1 MLGKIC
7 IIRSTSIDL
16 LTFDGWINFFQ
27 VIYIC
32 STQLN
37 TSMTSLSFL
46 LLLHKVLDA
55 VYSGSCPDH
64 SQRPLIRWSVRDCE
78 LIGKLPGWSDGIW
91 EVRRPANLL
100 IAKSAEFLRLL
111 PSRSTKFLPNFFG
124 HTHNFPT
131 MSSSLAVPFR
141 RRSLHQMTTSG
152 QFGGTGGSAGGCC
165 FWVSS
170 SSSSS
175 SGAVSTFPSA
185 AKCRSATSSSTK
197 STILS
202 MMARVSAR
210 SGSSSTVGDRS
221 RHLYRRNTAILSKS
235 SGSASSGSGSSGITN
250 CATVMGGPS
259 SALASALSSVT
270 RTARIRP
277 RSYSTT
283 PIVRQQHPKQ
293 PGGQKRSQSTIIG
306 VPGGP
311 QSASGSGAGV
321 AGAGRGAG
329 SGTAGA
335 ESMLGGAPSGQTAQ
349 ATWKDIYHLLRERCR
364 VFLLKPRRLV
374 SLNL

>member
-1 MLGKIC
+1 MEAC
-7 IIRSTSIDL
+7 
-16 LTFDGWINFFQ
+16 Q
-27 VIYIC
+27 
-32 STQLN
+32 
-37 TSMTSLSFL
+37 
-46 LLLHKVLDA
+46 
-55 VYSGSCPDH
+55 P
-64 SQRPLIRWSVRDCE
+64 SQRPHSAIRIPCNQQKTQLRCWLDLGSSSAYQSADREVGRIPSPSSIAFDKVLAELFWS
-78 LIGKLPGWSDGIW
+78 
-91 EVRRPANLL
+91 
-100 IAKSAEFLRLL
+100 
-111 PSRSTKFLPNFFG
+111 
-124 HTHNFPT
+124 HNFST

-175 SGAVSTFPSA
+175 SGAVSAFPSSA
-185 AKCRSATSSSTK
+185 AKCRSATSSSTN

-311 QSASGSGAGV
+311 QSAGGA
-321 AGAGRGAG
+321 AGPGRGAG

-335 ESMLGGAPSGQTAQ
+335 ESMLGGAPSGQAGQ
-349 ATWKDIYHLLRERCR
+349 ATWKEIYQLLRERCR

-374 SLNL
+374 SLPL